1 MTLASELGYSAL
13 ADLII
18 SKTPVEKRKLLLDYK
33 KKVRRKNYK
42 FIPTLPHHFP
52 ISELLDCL
60 AVIF

>member
-1 MTLASELGYSAL
+1 MTLVSELGYSAL

-42 FIPTLPHHFP
+42 FIPTLLHLP